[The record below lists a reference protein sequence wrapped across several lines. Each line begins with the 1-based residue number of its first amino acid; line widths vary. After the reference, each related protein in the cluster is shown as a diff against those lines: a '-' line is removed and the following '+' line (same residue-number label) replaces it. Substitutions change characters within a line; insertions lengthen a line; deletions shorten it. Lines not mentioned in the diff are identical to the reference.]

1 MILNTK
7 YMYKKK
13 HMIYGIWSHDVLGTW
28 LQVTASGIFS
38 LRLEP
43 CDRKSNN
50 KFKAEKFAITS

>member
-1 MILNTK
+1 
-7 YMYKKK
+7 MYKKK